1 MALVVKDRVKESSTT
16 TGTGTYTLAGA
27 ETGFQTFA
35 AIGNGNTTYYAAT
48 AVDGSGFEVGIGTY
62 TASGTTL
69 ARNTILSSSNS
80 NNEVSWGAGE
90 KLITCV
96 QPADK
101 VNMLDADGKA
111 TGTSFAGSIDLNPI
125 SAPSHAEGRVFY
137 DSSRDSLAY
146 YNANSAMTVHAGQDT
161 VLRVYNNSGGS
172 IAAGSAV
179 YLTGETGAVPTI
191 AKATASGT
199 LDQSYAI
206 GVLPTAIADSS
217 FGFVVTGG
225 IVFFDTSGLT
235 AGERVH
241 VGITAGTT
249 QVDAPSYP
257 NYATDLGLCL
267 LSSNTTGCVYIEVVH
282 HAFEV
287 LRVTGNSHFGADV
300 TVAGD
305 LTVLGTQTVADSNN
319 IAIAGAFNYLN
330 RGDTI
335 GDTNTGFSG
344 TGLDDGVLTG
354 HYTGTASNKVYY
366 VQIDSSHGSDDTF
379 KWSNDNFTTTIA
391 ANVAITGND
400 QALSDGISIEFNAT
414 SGHTVGDKWT
424 GTANP
429 TNVDTGVFSNRNTGT
444 SGVGFTHVGWFFD
457 VSDGQFK
464 FLSAYAPNP
473 TGTIDL
479 TDSSVAYATIKAGT
493 FIGALTGA
501 VTGNV
506 TGNVTGD
513 VSGSV
518 TGNVTGDLTGDVT
531 GDTAGTHTGAVTGN
545 VTGNLSG
552 NVTSTGS
559 NSFGTVALG
568 DWTITE
574 DGNGK
579 LSFAHSGTVKMTV
592 DDTGTIAV
600 ANDVLTDET
609 F

>member
-27 ETGFQTFA
+27 ETGFQSFA
-35 AIGNGNTTYYAAT
+35 AIGDGNTTYYAAA
-48 AVDGSGFEVGIGTY
+48 AVDGSGWEVGIGTY

-69 ARNTILSSSNS
+69 ARTTILSSSNS
-80 NNEVSWGAGE
+80 DNAVSWSAGE
-90 KLITCV
+90 KLVLCV

-101 VNMLDADGKA
+101 ANMLDANGKA
-111 TGTSFAGSIDLNPI
+111 TGTAFSSHVDFNPV
-125 SAPSHAEGRVFY
+125 SAPTHSEGRVFY
-137 DSSRDSLAY
+137 DSTRDSLAY
-146 YNANSAMTVHAGQDT
+146 YNSDSAMTIHAGQDT
-161 VLRVYNNSGGS
+161 VLRVYNNTGSS

-199 LDQSYAI
+199 IDQSYAV
-206 GVLPTAIADSS
+206 GVLPTAIADSAY
-217 FGFVVTGG
+217 GFAVTGG
-225 IVFFDTSGLT
+225 IVFFDTSHLT

-241 VGITAGTT
+241 VGTTAGST

-257 NYATDLGLCL
+257 NFATDLGLCL
-267 LSSNTTGCVYIEVVH
+267 LSSASNGCVYIEVEH
-282 HAFEV
+282 QAFEV

-319 IAIAGAFNYLN
+319 IAISGAFNYLN

-344 TGLDDGVLTG
+344 TGLDDGVYTG

-366 VQIDSSHGSDDTF
+366 VEIDSSHGNDDTF
-379 KWSNDNFTTTIA
+379 KWSNDNFTTTLGSNIS
-391 ANVAITGND
+391 ITGED
-400 QALSDGISIEFNAT
+400 QALSDGISIKFNAT

-429 TNVDTGVFSNRNTGT
+429 SNVDTGVFSNRNTGT

-479 TDSSVAYATIKAGT
+479 TDSSVVYATIKAGT

-513 VSGSV
+513 LTGSV
-518 TGNVTGDLTGDVT
+518 TGNVTGNLTGNVTGNVT
-531 GDTAGTHTGAVTGN
+531 GDLTGAVTGN

-559 NSFGTVALG
+559 
-568 DWTITE
+568 
-574 DGNGK
+574 
-579 LSFAHSGTVKMTV
+579 
-592 DDTGTIAV
+592 
-600 ANDVLTDET
+600 
-609 F
+609 

>member
-1 MALVVKDRVKESSTT
+1 MALVLKDRVKESSTT

-35 AIGNGNTTYYAAT
+35 AIGDGNTTYYAAT
-48 AVDGSGFEVGIGTY
+48 AVDGSGWEVGIGTY

-69 ARNTILSSSNS
+69 ARTTILSSSNS
-80 NNEVSWGAGE
+80 DNPVSWSAGE
-90 KLITCV
+90 KLLVCV

-101 VNMLDADGKA
+101 ANYLDANGKA
-111 TGTSFAGSIDLNPI
+111 TGTSFAASIDLNPI
-125 SAPSHAEGRVFY
+125 AAPSHAEGRVFY
-137 DSSRDSLAY
+137 DSTRDSLAY
-146 YNANSAMTVHAGQDT
+146 YNSNSAMTIHAGQDT

-172 IAAGSAV
+172 IAAGSPV

-199 LDQSYAI
+199 IDQAYAI
-206 GVLPTAIADSS
+206 GVLPTAIADSAY
-217 FGFVVTGG
+217 GFAVTGG
-225 IVFFDTSGLT
+225 IVFFDTSHLT

-241 VGITAGTT
+241 VGTTAGAT

-257 NYATDLGLCL
+257 NFATDLGLCL
-267 LSSNTTGCVYIEVVH
+267 LSSASNGCVYIEIEH
-282 HAFEV
+282 QAFEV

-319 IAIAGAFNYLN
+319 IAISGAFNYLN

-344 TGLDDGVLTG
+344 TGLDDGVYTG

-379 KWSNDNFTTTIA
+379 KWSNDNFTTTLGSNI
-391 ANVAITGND
+391 AITGND
-400 QALSDGISIEFNAT
+400 QALSDGISIKFNAT

-506 TGNVTGD
+506 TGNLTGD
-513 VSGSV
+513 VTGSV
-518 TGNVTGDLTGDVT
+518 TGNVTGNLTGDVT

-574 DGNGK
+574 DDNGK

>member
-27 ETGFQTFA
+27 ETGFQSFA
-35 AIGNGNTTYYAAT
+35 AIGDGNTTYYAAA
-48 AVDGSGFEVGIGTY
+48 AVDGSGWEVGIGTY

-69 ARNTILSSSNS
+69 ARTTILSSSNS
-80 NNEVSWGAGE
+80 DNAVSWGAGE
-90 KLITCV
+90 KLILCV

-101 VNMLDADGKA
+101 ANMLDANGKA
-111 TGTSFAGSIDLNPI
+111 TGTAFSSHVDLNPV
-125 SAPSHAEGRVFY
+125 SAPTHSEGRVFY
-137 DSSRDSLAY
+137 DSTRDSLAY
-146 YNANSAMTVHAGQDT
+146 YNSDSAMTIHAGQDT
-161 VLRVYNNSGGS
+161 VLRVYNNTGSS

-199 LDQSYAI
+199 IDQSYAV
-206 GVLPTAIADSS
+206 GVLPTAIADSAY
-217 FGFVVTGG
+217 GFAVTGG
-225 IVFFDTSGLT
+225 IVFFDTSHLT

-241 VGITAGTT
+241 VGTTAGST

-257 NYATDLGLCL
+257 NFATDLGLCL
-267 LSSNTTGCVYIEVVH
+267 ISSASNGCVYIEVEH

-319 IAIAGAFNYLN
+319 IAISGAFNYLN

-344 TGLDDGVLTG
+344 TGLDDGVYTG

-366 VQIDSSHGSDDTF
+366 VQIDSSHGNDDTF
-379 KWSNDNFTTTIA
+379 KWSNDNFTTTLGSNIT
-391 ANVAITGND
+391 ITGND
-400 QALSDGISIEFNAT
+400 QALSDGISIKFNAT

-429 TNVDTGVFSNRNTGT
+429 SNVDTGVFSNRNTGT

-464 FLSAYAPNP
+464 FLSAYAPDP

-479 TDSSVAYATIKAGT
+479 TDSSVVYATIKAGT
-493 FIGALTGA
+493 FVGALTGA

-506 TGNVTGD
+506 TGNLTGD
-513 VSGSV
+513 VTGSV
-518 TGNVTGDLTGDVT
+518 TGNVTGNLTGNVTGDVT
-531 GDTAGTHTGAVTGN
+531 GDLTGAVTGN

>member
-48 AVDGSGFEVGIGTY
+48 AVDGSGYEVGIGTY

-69 ARNTILSSSNS
+69 ARTTILASSNS
-80 NNEVSWGAGE
+80 DNAVSWGAGE
-90 KLITCV
+90 KLIVCV

-101 VNMLDADGKA
+101 ANMLDADGKA
-111 TGTSFAGSIDLNPI
+111 TGTSFAASIDLNPI
-125 SAPSHAEGRVFY
+125 AAPSHAEGRVFY
-137 DSSRDSLAY
+137 DSTRDSLAY
-146 YNANSAMTVHAGQDT
+146 YNSNSAMTIHAGQDT
-161 VLRVYNNSGGS
+161 VLRVYNNTGSS

-199 LDQSYAI
+199 IDQAYAI
-206 GVLPTAIADSS
+206 GVLPTAIADSAY
-217 FGFVVTGG
+217 GFAVTGG
-225 IVFFDTSGLT
+225 IVFFDTSHLT

-241 VGITAGTT
+241 VGTTAGTT

-257 NYATDLGLCL
+257 NFATDLGLCL
-267 LSSNTTGCVYIEVVH
+267 LSSASNGCVYIEVEH
-282 HAFEV
+282 QAFEV

-319 IAIAGAFNYLN
+319 IAISGAFNYLN

-344 TGLDDGVLTG
+344 TGLDDGVYTG

-379 KWSNDNFTTTIA
+379 KWSNDNFTTTLGS
-391 ANVAITGND
+391 NITIDGTD
-400 QALSDGISIEFNAT
+400 QALSDGISIKFNAT

-513 VSGSV
+513 LTGSV
-518 TGNVTGDLTGDVT
+518 TGNVTGNLTGNVTGDVT
-531 GDTAGTHTGAVTGN
+531 GDLTGAVTGN

>member
-48 AVDGSGFEVGIGTY
+48 AVDGSGWEVGIGTY

-69 ARNTILSSSNS
+69 ARTTILSSSNS
-80 NNEVSWGAGE
+80 DNPVSWSAGE
-90 KLITCV
+90 KLLVCV

-101 VNMLDADGKA
+101 ANYLDANGKA
-111 TGTSFAGSIDLNPI
+111 TGTSFASSIDLNPV
-125 SAPSHAEGRVFY
+125 SAPTHSEGRVFY
-137 DSSRDSLAY
+137 DNTRDSLAY
-146 YNANSAMTVHAGQDT
+146 YNSDSTMTIHAGQDT
-161 VLRVYNNSGGS
+161 VLRVYNNTGSS

-191 AKATASGT
+191 AKATASGNI
-199 LDQSYAI
+199 DQSYAV
-206 GVLPTAIADSS
+206 GVLPTAIADSAY
-217 FGFVVTGG
+217 GFAVTGG
-225 IVFFDTSGLT
+225 IVFFDTSHLT

-241 VGITAGTT
+241 VGITAGST
-249 QVDAPSYP
+249 QVDAPTYP
-257 NYATDLGLCL
+257 NFATDLGLCL
-267 LSSNTTGCVYIEVVH
+267 LSSASNGCVYIEVEH
-282 HAFEV
+282 QSFEV

-319 IAIAGAFNYLN
+319 ISISGAFNYLN
-330 RGDTI
+330 SGDTI

-344 TGLDDGVLTG
+344 TGLDDGVYTG

-366 VQIDSSHGSDDTF
+366 VQIDSSHGNDDTF
-379 KWSNDNFTTTIA
+379 KWSNDNFTTTLGSNIT
-391 ANVAITGND
+391 ITGDD
-400 QALSDGISIEFNAT
+400 QALSDGISIKFNAT

-444 SGVGFTHVGWFFD
+444 SGVGYTHIGWFFD

-464 FLSAYAPNP
+464 FLSAYAPEP
-473 TGTIDL
+473 TGAIDL

-513 VSGSV
+513 LTGSV
-518 TGNVTGDLTGDVT
+518 TGNVTGNLTGNVT

>member
-1 MALVVKDRVKESSTT
+1 M
-16 TGTGTYTLAGA
+16 
-27 ETGFQTFA
+27 
-35 AIGNGNTTYYAAT
+35 
-48 AVDGSGFEVGIGTY
+48 
-62 TASGTTL
+62 
-69 ARNTILSSSNS
+69 TI
-80 NNEVSWGAGE
+80 
-90 KLITCV
+90 
-96 QPADK
+96 
-101 VNMLDADGKA
+101 
-111 TGTSFAGSIDLNPI
+111 
-125 SAPSHAEGRVFY
+125 
-137 DSSRDSLAY
+137 
-146 YNANSAMTVHAGQDT
+146 HAGQDT
-161 VLRVYNNSGGS
+161 VLRVYNNTGSS

-199 LDQSYAI
+199 IDQAYAI
-206 GVLPTAIADSS
+206 GVLPTAIADSAY
-217 FGFVVTGG
+217 GFAVTGG
-225 IVFFDTSGLT
+225 IVFFDTSHLT
-235 AGERVH
+235 AGERVN
-241 VGITAGTT
+241 VGTTAGST

-257 NYATDLGLCL
+257 NFATDLGLCL
-267 LSSNTTGCVYIEVVH
+267 LASSSNGCVYIEVEH

-319 IAIAGAFNYLN
+319 IAISGAFNYLN
-330 RGDTI
+330 RGDSI

-344 TGLDDGVLTG
+344 TGLDDGVYTG

-379 KWSNDNFTTTIA
+379 KWSNDNFTTTVA

-400 QALSDGISIEFNAT
+400 QALSDGISIKFNAA

-473 TGTIDL
+473 SGTIDL
-479 TDSSVAYATIKAGT
+479 TDSSVVYATIKAGT
-493 FIGALTGA
+493 FVGALTGA

-506 TGNVTGD
+506 TGNLTGD

-518 TGNVTGDLTGDVT
+518 TGNVTGNLTGNVTGDVT
-531 GDTAGTHTGAVTGN
+531 GDLTGAVTGN

>member
-35 AIGNGNTTYYAAT
+35 AIGDGNTTYYAAT
-48 AVDGSGFEVGIGTY
+48 AVDGSGYEVGIGTY

-69 ARNTILSSSNS
+69 ARTTILASSNS
-80 NNEVSWGAGE
+80 DNAVSWGSGE
-90 KLITCV
+90 KLVLCV

-101 VNMLDADGKA
+101 ANMLDADGKV
-111 TGTSFAGSIDLNPI
+111 TGTSFAASIDLNPI
-125 SAPSHAEGRVFY
+125 AAPSHAEGRVFY
-137 DSSRDSLAY
+137 DSTRDSLAY
-146 YNANSAMTVHAGQDT
+146 YNSNSAMTIHAGQDT

-172 IAAGSAV
+172 IAAGSPV

-199 LDQSYAI
+199 IDQAYAI
-206 GVLPTAIADSS
+206 GVLPTAIADSAY
-217 FGFVVTGG
+217 GFAVTGG
-225 IVFFDTSGLT
+225 IVFFDTSHLT

-241 VGITAGTT
+241 VGTTAGAT

-257 NYATDLGLCL
+257 NFATDLGLCL
-267 LSSNTTGCVYIEVVH
+267 LSSASNGCVYIEIEH
-282 HAFEV
+282 QAFEV

-319 IAIAGAFNYLN
+319 IAISGAFNYLN

-344 TGLDDGVLTG
+344 TGLDDGVYTG

-379 KWSNDNFTTTIA
+379 KWSNDNFTTTLGSNIA
-391 ANVAITGND
+391 IDGTD
-400 QALSDGISIEFNAT
+400 QALSDGISIKFNAT

-506 TGNVTGD
+506 TGNLTGD
-513 VSGSV
+513 VTGSV
-518 TGNVTGDLTGDVT
+518 TGNVTGNLTGDVT

-574 DGNGK
+574 DDNGK

>member
-35 AIGNGNTTYYAAT
+35 VIGNGNTTYYAAT

-69 ARNTILSSSNS
+69 ARTTILSSSNS

-111 TGTSFAGSIDLNPI
+111 TGTSFAASIDLNPVA
-125 SAPSHAEGRVFY
+125 APSHAEGRVFY
-137 DSSRDSLAY
+137 DSTRDSLAY
-146 YNANSAMTVHAGQDT
+146 YNSNSAMTIHAGQDT

-172 IAAGSAV
+172 IAAGSPV

-199 LDQSYAI
+199 LDQAYAV

-241 VGITAGTT
+241 VGVTAGTT

-267 LSSNTTGCVYIEVVH
+267 LSSASNGCVYIEIGH
-282 HAFEV
+282 DAFEV

-319 IAIAGAFNYLN
+319 IAISGAFNYLN

-366 VQIDSSHGSDDTF
+366 VQIDSSHGNEDTF
-379 KWSNDNFTTTIA
+379 KWSNDNFTTTLGSNIT
-391 ANVAITGND
+391 ITGND
-400 QALSDGISIEFNAT
+400 QALSDGISIKFNAT

-506 TGNVTGD
+506 TGNLTGD

-518 TGNVTGDLTGDVT
+518 TGNVTGNLTGNVT

>member
-48 AVDGSGFEVGIGTY
+48 AVDGSGWEVGIGTY
-62 TASGTTL
+62 TASGSTL
-69 ARNTILSSSNS
+69 ARTTILSSSNS
-80 NNEVSWGAGE
+80 DNAVSWSAGE
-90 KLITCV
+90 KLIVCV

-101 VNMLDADGKA
+101 ANYLDANGKA
-111 TGTSFAGSIDLNPI
+111 TGTSFAASIDFNPI
-125 SAPSHAEGRVFY
+125 AAPSHAEGRVFY
-137 DSSRDSLAY
+137 DSTRDSLAY
-146 YNANSAMTVHAGQDT
+146 YNSNSAMTIHAGQDT

-172 IAAGSAV
+172 IAAGSPV

-191 AKATASGT
+191 AKATASGNI
-199 LDQSYAI
+199 DQAYAV
-206 GVLPTAIADSS
+206 GVLPTAIADSAY
-217 FGFVVTGG
+217 GFVVTGG
-225 IVFFDTSGLT
+225 IVFFDTSHLT

-241 VGITAGTT
+241 VGTTAGST
-249 QVDAPSYP
+249 QVDAPTYP
-257 NYATDLGLCL
+257 NFATDLGLCL
-267 LSSNTTGCVYIEVVH
+267 LASSSNGCVYIEVEH

-335 GDTNTGFSG
+335 GETNTGFTGS
-344 TGLDDGVLTG
+344 GLDDGVYTG

-379 KWSNDNFTTTIA
+379 KWSNDNFTTTVA

-400 QALSDGISIEFNAT
+400 QTLSDGISIKFNAT

-429 TNVDTGVFSNRNTGT
+429 SNVDTGVFSNRNTGT

-479 TDSSVAYATIKAGT
+479 TDSSVVYATIKAGT
-493 FIGALTGA
+493 FVGALTGA

-506 TGNVTGD
+506 TGNLTGD
-513 VSGSV
+513 VTGSV
-518 TGNVTGDLTGDVT
+518 TGNVTGNLTGNVT